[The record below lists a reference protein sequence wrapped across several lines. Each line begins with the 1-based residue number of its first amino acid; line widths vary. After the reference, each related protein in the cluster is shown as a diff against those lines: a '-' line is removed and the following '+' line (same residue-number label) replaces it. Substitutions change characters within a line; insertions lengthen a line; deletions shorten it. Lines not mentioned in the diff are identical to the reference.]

1 MISKRASVKA
11 IAYAEKVT
19 STKLAKN
26 ANWETVF
33 DAVMDGYGGYGGY
46 EYSVQTQ
53 CHSTGDN
60 TVIKLYKDDEM
71 LELFT
76 IPNSEI
82 FDDSI
87 HDWDWSYIYKVI
99 VEWLMSKRKKPKKVK
114 MTKKQIK
121 DRVDALREI
130 IKNEKGT
137 KKRQAIKEYNTL
149 SKLITPEP
157 QPEAQPVQ
165 LSLEELRK
173 QRERLC
179 MKLSYNKKL
188 GRNTT
193 EIQRQLDEIRRV
205 IKNYK

>member
-33 DAVMDGYGGYGGY
+33 DAVMGGNGGCEGY

-53 CHSTGDN
+53 CHRTGDN
-60 TVIKLYKDDEM
+60 TIIKLYKDDEM

-87 HDWDWSYIYKVI
+87 HDWDWSYIYN
-99 VEWLMSKRKKPKKVK
+99 LMYIDFLYS
-114 MTKKQIK
+114 
-121 DRVDALREI
+121 
-130 IKNEKGT
+130 
-137 KKRQAIKEYNTL
+137 
-149 SKLITPEP
+149 
-157 QPEAQPVQ
+157 
-165 LSLEELRK
+165 
-173 QRERLC
+173 
-179 MKLSYNKKL
+179 
-188 GRNTT
+188 
-193 EIQRQLDEIRRV
+193 
-205 IKNYK
+205 

>member
-33 DAVMDGYGGYGGY
+33 DAVMDGY

-99 VEWLMSKRKKPKKVK
+99 VEWLMSKRKRPKKVK

-157 QPEAQPVQ
+157 QPEPQPQPVQ

-188 GRNTT
+188 GRNTA

>member
-33 DAVMDGYGGYGGY
+33 DAVMEGCEGY

-53 CHSTGDN
+53 CRRTGDN

-157 QPEAQPVQ
+157 QPEAQPTQ

-188 GRNTT
+188 GRNTA

>member
-1 MISKRASVKA
+1 
-11 IAYAEKVT
+11 
-19 STKLAKN
+19 
-26 ANWETVF
+26 
-33 DAVMDGYGGYGGY
+33 
-46 EYSVQTQ
+46 
-53 CHSTGDN
+53 
-60 TVIKLYKDDEM
+60 
-71 LELFT
+71 
-76 IPNSEI
+76 
-82 FDDSI
+82 
-87 HDWDWSYIYKVI
+87 
-99 VEWLMSKRKKPKKVK
+99 

-130 IKNEKGT
+130 IKNAKGT

-157 QPEAQPVQ
+157 QPESQPAQ

-188 GRNTT
+188 GRNTA

-205 IKNYK
+205 IKNYQ

>member
-33 DAVMDGYGGYGGY
+33 DAVMGGYGGY

-53 CHSTGDN
+53 CHRTGDN

-157 QPEAQPVQ
+157 QPESQPAQPTQ

-188 GRNTT
+188 GRNTA

>member
-33 DAVMDGYGGYGGY
+33 DAVMGGYGEY

-53 CHSTGDN
+53 CHRTGDN

-71 LELFT
+71 LESFT

-130 IKNEKGT
+130 IKNAKGT

-157 QPEAQPVQ
+157 QPEAQPAQPTQ

-188 GRNTT
+188 GRNTA